1 MSSRGWGC
9 RVEVCR
15 VEVEDVLRLLLKTKE
30 SQPEYSINILIKKYI
45 NQNLMHFQKYNLL
58 SLELSWGILSHGR
71 LWITNTISLWNTFS
85 FNWKRIKWSLKCKK
99 EKKIFAF
106 IHFSTSY
113 TQLKSFGWSFNNR
126 TWACPILTLGCPY
139 FFHITKKLDRLNILF
154 VQKWNLLQ

>member
-58 SLELSWGILSHGR
+58 SLELS
-71 LWITNTISLWNTFS
+71 
-85 FNWKRIKWSLKCKK
+85 
-99 EKKIFAF
+99 
-106 IHFSTSY
+106 
-113 TQLKSFGWSFNNR
+113 
-126 TWACPILTLGCPY
+126 
-139 FFHITKKLDRLNILF
+139 
-154 VQKWNLLQ
+154 